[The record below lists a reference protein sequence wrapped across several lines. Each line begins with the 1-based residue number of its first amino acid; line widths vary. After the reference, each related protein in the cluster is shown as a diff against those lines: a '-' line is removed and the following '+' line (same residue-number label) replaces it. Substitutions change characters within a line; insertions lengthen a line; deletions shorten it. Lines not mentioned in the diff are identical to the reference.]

1 MTKKC
6 RIYTVCGVSQTPN
19 DESIVKGDKVV
30 VMGYDGETEV
40 YVVDV
45 MDKYE
50 SELALPIDRYK
61 KIVRKA

>member
-1 MTKKC
+1 
-6 RIYTVCGVSQTPN
+6 
-19 DESIVKGDKVV
+19 
-30 VMGYDGETEV
+30 MGYDGETEV

-45 MDKYE
+45 MDNYE